1 MSERLDAIYVRDLD
15 LYGYH
20 GCSEAERTV
29 GVRLR
34 VSVEVLATQSA
45 GETDAVED
53 TVDYAALARLAAE
66 VVTGPSRRTLE
77 SLAEEIATRT
87 LAQWPQATQVT
98 VSLEKPAAPVPLQVG
113 ALGVRIVRSR

>member
-34 VSVEVLATQSA
+34 VSVEVLAPQSA
-45 GETDAVED
+45 GNTDAVAG

-66 VVTGPSRRTLE
+66 VVTGPSRHTLE
-77 SLAEEIATRT
+77 FLAEEIATRA
-87 LAQWPQATQVT
+87 LAQWPLVQQVT
-98 VSLEKPAAPVPLQVG
+98 VSVEKPAAPIPLHAG
-113 ALGVRIVRSR
+113 ALGVRIVRGR